1 MLRRATIA
9 ASLWLVPA
17 MASAAELDTR
27 NIEIDESG
35 AHSAGVR
42 LTLVPALQRE
52 AQRLLVQA
60 RAPAGAIVMADVKD
74 GRLLVWA
81 SRGSGVDLVLTPM
94 FPPAS
99 LLKVVTAAALLEDGH
114 VFRSTPLCYSGG
126 MRDLEWQDVASLCRP
141 GEARL
146 PFGEALGRS
155 INVVFGRLAVA
166 HLSPHRWI
174 DAAQALGLAATPNI
188 DVSAPPSL
196 VREPQ
201 NPLGLA
207 RSAAGFVRDA
217 RVSPLSVM
225 AMMHTIANGG
235 AQVKLQLRDEGAVER
250 VVVGRPLRS
259 STARALTHM
268 LEVTTKHGTARH
280 SFKGSGAVAGK
291 TGTLGLGPRTL
302 SWFAGFAPAHKPEV
316 AIAVMLTNDPR
327 WWRKAHELARELLD
341 VARNVDVPLRPR

>member
-1 MLRRATIA
+1 
-9 ASLWLVPA
+9 VPA

-126 MRDLEWQDVASLCRP
+126 MRDLEWQDVAEFASSRAVCDSRLDAKEAIEWATVAVLVFDRLTEVCQVNSAHYEFDGMSLRAGMVRDYGP
-141 GEARL
+141 EAGHPVLDPALVENWFFRRL
-146 PFGEALGRS
+146 KVSLEEAVALWA
-155 INVVFGRLAVA
+155 NVAQLPTEVFLRLASLKDRLRVIRPVF
-166 HLSPHRWI
+166 LK
-174 DAAQALGLAATPNI
+174 GLI
-188 DVSAPPSL
+188 RRKDD
-196 VREPQ
+196 
-201 NPLGLA
+201 LA
-207 RSAAGFVRDA
+207 
-217 RVSPLSVM
+217 
-225 AMMHTIANGG
+225 
-235 AQVKLQLRDEGAVER
+235 KW
-250 VVVGRPLRS
+250 
-259 STARALTHM
+259 LTF
-268 LEVTTKHGTARH
+268 LK
-280 SFKGSGAVAGK
+280 
-291 TGTLGLGPRTL
+291 
-302 SWFAGFAPAHKPEV
+302 
-316 AIAVMLTNDPR
+316 D
-327 WWRKAHELARELLD
+327 D
-341 VARNVDVPLRPR
+341 